1 MIEQIF
7 PTLLYVTEAKNQ
19 QLDDIQSEISNK
31 LDNIDIDY
39 KQDWGKTHQ
48 LSSLSDDIISRHNM
62 TNLQRF
68 INAELRKYSQD
79 MQYQGTK
86 EYKMESWV
94 SVFNENDYGH
104 QHDHGNADIS
114 GVYYYQTSTQDGDIV
129 FHNPSPQVHMSTCF
143 KSNTWKHTPKVGK
156 LLLFPGYLQH
166 SIARNESST
175 TRISISFNI
184 FFNKY

>member
-68 INAELRKYSQD
+68 ITAELRK
-79 MQYQGTK
+79 
-86 EYKMESWV
+86 
-94 SVFNENDYGH
+94 
-104 QHDHGNADIS
+104 
-114 GVYYYQTSTQDGDIV
+114 
-129 FHNPSPQVHMSTCF
+129 
-143 KSNTWKHTPKVGK
+143 
-156 LLLFPGYLQH
+156 
-166 SIARNESST
+166 
-175 TRISISFNI
+175 
-184 FFNKY
+184 